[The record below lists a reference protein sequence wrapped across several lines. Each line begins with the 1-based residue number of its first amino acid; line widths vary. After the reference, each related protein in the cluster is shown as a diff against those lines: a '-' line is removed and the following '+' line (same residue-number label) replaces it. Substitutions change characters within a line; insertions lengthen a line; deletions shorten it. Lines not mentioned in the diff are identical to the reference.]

1 MYVIIVGASKI
12 GYNLAKSL
20 MAENHEVV
28 LIEKDHRK
36 YDQLTKELGEVI
48 VLGDGC
54 EVSTLKKVGASRAEM
69 LIAVSGLDQENLI
82 TCQLAKLL
90 FMVPKTLAR
99 VNDPRNED
107 LFRNLGV
114 DLTVNTTNIIN
125 ALISQKLSVP
135 FLTPLVTFK
144 NLEIVQAEI
153 SDTSPA
159 VNRQVKDL
167 SLPPESLLIAA
178 LRGEEAVLLRGD
190 STILPND
197 TIVALTVR
205 EKESELRKIL

>member
-20 MAENHEVV
+20 IADNHEVV

-36 YDQLTKELGEVI
+36 YDQLTKELGEIV

-54 EVSTLKKVGASRAEM
+54 EVATLKKVGTSRAEM

-82 TCQLAKLL
+82 SCQLAKLL
-90 FMVPKTLAR
+90 FMVPRTLAR

-107 LFRNLGV
+107 LFQSLGV

-125 ALISQKLSVP
+125 ALIGEKLSAS
-135 FLTPLVTFK
+135 FLTPLLSFK

-153 SDTSPA
+153 SDSSPA
-159 VNRQVKDL
+159 VNRMVKDL
-167 SLPPESLLIAA
+167 NLPPESLLIAA
-178 LRGEEAVLLRGD
+178 LRGDQAVLLKGD
-190 STILPND
+190 SVILPND
-197 TIVALTVR
+197 TVVALTVR

>member
-20 MAENHEVV
+20 MADNHEVV

-54 EVSTLKKVGASRAEM
+54 EVSTLKKVGANRADM

-135 FLTPLVTFK
+135 FLTPLVSFK

-153 SDTSPA
+153 YDTSPA

-178 LRGEEAVLLRGD
+178 LRGEEVVLLRGD

-197 TIVALTVR
+197 TIIALTVR

>member
-20 MAENHEVV
+20 ITDSHEVV
-28 LIEKDHRK
+28 LIEKDHHK

-54 EVSTLKKVGASRAEM
+54 EVSTLKKVGASRADM
-69 LIAVSGLDQENLI
+69 LIAVSGMDQENLI

-144 NLEIVQAEI
+144 NLEIVQIEI
-153 SDTSPA
+153 SDSSQA

-167 SLPPESLLIAA
+167 NLPPESLLIAA

-190 STILPND
+190 SQILPND

-205 EKESELRKIL
+205 DKESELRKIL

>member
-20 MAENHEVV
+20 VADKHEVV

-36 YDQLTKELGEVI
+36 YDQLTKELGEII

-54 EVSTLKKVGASRAEM
+54 EVSSLTKVGASRADM

-107 LFRNLGV
+107 LFRSLGV

-159 VNRQVKDL
+159 VNRLVKEL

-178 LRGEEAVLLRGD
+178 LRGEEVVLLRGD
-190 STILPND
+190 SQLLAND
-197 TIVALTVR
+197 TIVALTVK
-205 EKESELRKIL
+205 EKEEELRKIL

>member
-20 MAENHEVV
+20 MADNHEVV

-54 EVSTLKKVGASRAEM
+54 EVSTLKKVGASRADM

-99 VNDPRNED
+99 VNDPCNED

-135 FLTPLVTFK
+135 FLTPLVSFK

-153 SDTSPA
+153 YDTSPA

-178 LRGEEAVLLRGD
+178 LRGEEVVLLRGD

-197 TIVALTVR
+197 TIIALTVR

>member
-20 MAENHEVV
+20 IADNHEVV

-36 YDQLTKELGEVI
+36 YDQLTKELGEVV

-54 EVSTLKKVGASRAEM
+54 EVATLKKVGTSRAEM

-82 TCQLAKLL
+82 SCQLAKLL
-90 FMVPKTLAR
+90 FMVPRTLAR

-107 LFRNLGV
+107 LFQSLGV

-125 ALISQKLSVP
+125 ALIGEKLSAS
-135 FLTPLVTFK
+135 FLTPLLSFK

-153 SDTSPA
+153 SDSSPA
-159 VNRQVKDL
+159 VNRMVKDL
-167 SLPPESLLIAA
+167 NLPPESLLIAA
-178 LRGEEAVLLRGD
+178 LRGDQAVLLKGD
-190 STILPND
+190 SVILPND
-197 TIVALTVR
+197 TVVALTVR